1 MVGTM
6 TQDQMSVG
14 RAMVSVSDKTG
25 IVDLAKVLKEHDVEI
40 LSTGGTARALRGADI
55 DVVDVSDY
63 TGFPEVLD
71 GRVKTLH
78 PKIAAGILARRDLD
92 THVTQMSELEIGNID
107 LVVVNLYPFE
117 ATVAKGEPLD
127 ECVEQ
132 IDIGGPTFV
141 RAAAKNHG
149 SVSILCDP
157 ADYPAFT
164 DELDR
169 SSGAVS
175 LETRKHLAA
184 KAFAHTAGYDA
195 AIANYLER
203 ELMGGDERFPP
214 FMTLRYKR
222 RQSLRYGENPH
233 QSAAFYTEYGV
244 KEPSL
249 ANAKQ
254 YQGKELSF
262 NNLLDGDSALK
273 LVQEFEENAAV
284 VLKHNN
290 PCGVGIGDTQIEA
303 YKRAHSTD
311 PKSAFGGVISLNRTC
326 TAATA
331 EAITSTFNELVIAP
345 SYDDEALEVFKKKKN
360 MRVLETEPL
369 TGYHD
374 PTFAMKQTS
383 GSSPRWNP
391 TKPRWRGCA
400 SP

>member
-1 MVGTM
+1 M
-6 TQDQMSVG
+6 
-14 RAMVSVSDKTG
+14 
-25 IVDLAKVLKEHDVEI
+25 
-40 LSTGGTARALRGADI
+40 
-55 DVVDVSDY
+55 
-63 TGFPEVLD
+63 
-71 GRVKTLH
+71 
-78 PKIAAGILARRDLD
+78 
-92 THVTQMSELEIGNID
+92 
-107 LVVVNLYPFE
+107 
-117 ATVAKGEPLD
+117 
-127 ECVEQ
+127 
-132 IDIGGPTFV
+132 
-141 RAAAKNHG
+141 
-149 SVSILCDP
+149 
-157 ADYPAFT
+157 

-169 SSGAVS
+169 SSGAIS
-175 LETRKHLAA
+175 LETRKCLAA

-203 ELMGGDERFPP
+203 ELLGGDERFPP
-214 FMTLRYKR
+214 FLTMRYQR

-254 YQGKELSF
+254 HQGKELSF

-290 PCGVGIGDTQIEA
+290 PCGVGIGETQIEA
-303 YKRAHSTD
+303 YRRAHSTD

-331 EAITSTFNELVIAP
+331 EAVTSTFNELVIAP
-345 SYDDEALEVFKKKKN
+345 SYEPEALEIFRGKKN

-374 PTFAMKQTS
+374 PTFAMKQVVGGLLVQDRNLQVFGPDFRVVTAVEPTEAQMAGMRFAMKVCKHVKS
-383 GSSPRWNP
+383 NCICYANDVETIGIGAGQMSRVDSAKIGVMKAIEAGKPIEGSSM
-391 TKPRWRGCA
+391 A
-400 SP
+400 SDAFFPFRDGVDAAAEARVASVIQPGGSIRDKEVIEAADEHGMSMVFSGMRHFNH